1 MPQIRKQYVRFNV
14 GVMMKKR
21 RELREE
27 AAIST
32 KAVQELKKTVNAVAA
47 KKRKRLEN
55 RVNKA
60 PLNIKYGV

>member
-1 MPQIRKQYVRFNV
+1 
-14 GVMMKKR
+14 MMKKR

-27 AAIST
+27 AVISI

-47 KKRKRLEN
+47 KKSRLEN

>member
-27 AAIST
+27 AAISI

-47 KKRKRLEN
+47 KKRTLEN

-60 PLNIKYGV
+60 PFNIKYGV

>member
-1 MPQIRKQYVRFNV
+1 MPQIRKQYVHFNV

-27 AAIST
+27 AAISI

-47 KKRKRLEN
+47 KKRRLEN

-60 PLNIKYGV
+60 SLNTKYAV

>member
-14 GVMMKKR
+14 GVMMKAR

-27 AAIST
+27 AAISV

-47 KKRKRLEN
+47 KKRKLEH
-55 RVNKA
+55 RVNIA
-60 PLNIKYGV
+60 FLNIEYGV